1 MSVPSKHLS
10 TPQLL
15 KAGGAAILA
24 AVILNV
30 LTRLVLGAILP
41 LDPNFP
47 PFTYGPIIIFSALFT
62 LVGVGV
68 LALVNRFASDTLKV
82 YNVVGLI
89 ALVVSCI
96 PNVLAALNLTPM
108 PMGGVGSDYL
118 ILIVFHVMGAV
129 GFLGA
134 LNFFARK

>member
-1 MSVPSKHLS
+1 MSIVSKHLS
-10 TPQLL
+10 TPQIL

-24 AVILNV
+24 TVIVNV
-30 LTRLVLGAILP
+30 LTRLVLGVVLP
-41 LDPNFP
+41 LDASFF
-47 PFTYGPIIIFSALFT
+47 PFTFGPIIIFSALFT

-82 YNVVGLI
+82 YNIV
-89 ALVVSCI
+89 ALVAMLVSCI
-96 PNVLAALNLTPM
+96 PNVMAAVNPATA

-118 ILIVFHVMGAV
+118 ILIVFHVTGAL

-134 LNFFARK
+134 LNFVARK